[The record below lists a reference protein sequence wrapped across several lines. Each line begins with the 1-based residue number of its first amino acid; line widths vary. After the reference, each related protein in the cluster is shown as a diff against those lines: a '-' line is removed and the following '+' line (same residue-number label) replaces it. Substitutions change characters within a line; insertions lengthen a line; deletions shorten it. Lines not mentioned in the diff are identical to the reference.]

1 MNQIQNKVVIV
12 TGGGTGIGQA
22 IAVDFVN
29 AGAKV
34 ALVGRRLEKLQETA
48 ASLPQDQVMLR
59 ACDVAD
65 REAVQV
71 MATAVAERF
80 GPVDILV
87 NNAGTN
93 TTPRTVAGIS
103 FEDWDR
109 LIEVNLTGAFNC
121 VRAVLPGMRAKKDGL
136 IINISS
142 IAGVRAGK
150 LAGAAYSASK
160 HGMMAL
166 NHTIN
171 EEEMGYNIRACA
183 ICPGEVE
190 TPILDLRPEP
200 VGAEQRARILQPEDV
215 SAAALMV
222 ARLPARA
229 CVPLL
234 VIKPTS
240 AVYK

>member
-93 TTPRTVAGIS
+93 TTPRTVADIS

>member
-1 MNQIQNKVVIV
+1 
-12 TGGGTGIGQA
+12 
-22 IAVDFVN
+22 
-29 AGAKV
+29 
-34 ALVGRRLEKLQETA
+34 
-48 ASLPQDQVMLR
+48 
-59 ACDVAD
+59 
-65 REAVQV
+65 

-93 TTPRTVAGIS
+93 TTPRTVADIS